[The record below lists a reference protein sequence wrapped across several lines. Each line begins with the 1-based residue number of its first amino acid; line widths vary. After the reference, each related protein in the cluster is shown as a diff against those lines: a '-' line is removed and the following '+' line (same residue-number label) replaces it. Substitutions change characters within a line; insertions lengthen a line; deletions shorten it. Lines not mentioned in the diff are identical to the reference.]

1 MKKILYCPMLYHHD
15 KGMWPPT
22 ISSTSYFLWQKNLW
36 NVLSDLKGW
45 KVLWNAGAPNSN
57 LYDPI
62 SKWKA
67 ENIKYTKM
75 RIQDALKNCDMVLV
89 DVPSTV
95 MWDARKAG
103 KPCLCL
109 APERDKRWMRNDWWE
124 SPSIEIWFES
134 DLTKVKDI
142 LKLWLFGFLPTTK
155 NSTIEKLFVINQND
169 WLKEIVEWKSS

>member
-1 MKKILYCPMLYHHD
+1 MEKLCYCPMLYHHD

-67 ENIKYTKM
+67 KNIKYTKM
-75 RIQDALKNCDMVLV
+75 RIQDALRNCDMVLV

-95 MWDARKAG
+95 IWDARKEG

-109 APERDKRWMRNDWWE
+109 AFEKKWIRKDVLKNEKIWIE
-124 SPSIEIWFES
+124 FPSITEVKPFLEQALEIGGIRP
-134 DLTKVKDI
+134 LPKD
-142 LKLWLFGFLPTTK
+142 KK
-155 NSTIEKLFVINQND
+155 DLFVINRND